1 MAISNMNTDVTDQFA
16 IAPAAAAQGLR
27 VAWSSVWTGF
37 LIAVGTVLLLTVL
50 GLAIGI
56 SAADVGP
63 ATEGNAQGLGIS
75 AAVWSGVTL
84 LIALFLGGMVATR
97 TGMVYDRAVGI
108 TEGVLVWVLSILA
121 LIYMAGSGV
130 GMLSSGVFG
139 ALGGAVQGAAAAVKN
154 VDVAQLTRGDA
165 SQIVARMNDPATVSI
180 VAAATGTPE
189 AEARSTLAGIAQRV
203 EAARADPARATA
215 EARAGL
221 DELAAKAGAR
231 VERAAEQAQPY
242 AAATL
247 WSTLGAMV
255 VALLAAIAGAMVGR
269 AQAVRRLGGGGVAG
283 VTGRVAR

>member
-1 MAISNMNTDVTDQFA
+1 MAITNTDVRDQVVV
-16 IAPAAAAQGLR
+16 APSATTPGLR
-27 VAWSSVWTGF
+27 VAWSSVWSGF
-37 LIAVGTVLLLTVL
+37 LIAVGAFLLLTVL

-56 SAADVGP
+56 SAADVTPGSD
-63 ATEGNAQGLGIS
+63 GNAKGLGFG

-84 LIALFLGGMVATR
+84 LIALFLGGLVATR
-97 TGMVYDRAVGI
+97 TGMVYDRAVGM

-121 LIYMAGSGV
+121 LIYMAGSGI

-139 ALGGAVQGAAAAVKN
+139 ALGGAVQGAAASVRN
-154 VDVAQLTRGDA
+154 VDVSQLTSGDVN
-165 SQIVARMNDPATVSI
+165 QVVARMKDPATVRL

-189 AEARSTLAGIAQRV
+189 QEARSTLSAIAQRV

-215 EARAGL
+215 EARAGVE
-221 DELAAKAGAR
+221 ELAVKASAR
-231 VERAAEQAQPY
+231 VERAAAQAQPY

-269 AQAVRRLGGGGVAG
+269 AQAARRLGDTV
-283 VTGRVAR
+283 VTTGTMRAAQ